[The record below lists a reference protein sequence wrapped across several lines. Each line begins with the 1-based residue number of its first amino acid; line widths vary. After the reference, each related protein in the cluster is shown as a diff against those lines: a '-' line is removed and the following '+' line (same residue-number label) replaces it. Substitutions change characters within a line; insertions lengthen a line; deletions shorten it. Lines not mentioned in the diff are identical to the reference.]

1 MCSSQV
7 TVKFTVFWDMMRCT
21 MVDTYC
27 LSHYIV
33 SCARRHLPA
42 VALSFFAR
50 TTHKQDIL

>member
-1 MCSSQV
+1 MWSSQV
-7 TVKFTVFWDMMRCT
+7 TTKIAVIWDMMQCT

-33 SCARRHLPA
+33 SCARRQLPA

-50 TTHKQDIL
+50 TTHKQDIF